1 MKRKMN
7 KKAKAIIAGVSV
19 FAVIGVSGIMA
30 YLTDLDTA
38 SNKFTVGQVKIDLQ
52 EDSWDNATD
61 TDSDGVPDFAE
72 DIVPNQTIDKDPK
85 VKNVGKNDAYVYL
98 KVKVPVATVVT
109 ANDNGTLKNNGTAT
123 KTPLFSY
130 TVPATSK
137 WKIIASQTDETDAQ
151 NTGYYTY
158 VYYYNEAV
166 APNATTDTLF
176 DEVTF
181 ANIVSNDPDAAGTIS
196 NTQIDIDAYA
206 IQADELPANT
216 TIEAAYAI
224 YLNQNS

>member
-7 KKAKAIIAGVSV
+7 KKAKAVIAGLSV
-19 FAVIGVSGIMA
+19 FAVVGVSGIMA

-72 DIVPNQTIDKDPK
+72 DMVPNQTIDKDPK

-130 TVPATSK
+130 TVPTNSK

-158 VYYYNEAV
+158 VI
-166 APNATTDTLF
+166 TTMRL
-176 DEVTF
+176 
-181 ANIVSNDPDAAGTIS
+181 SH
-196 NTQIDIDAYA
+196 QML
-206 IQADELPANT
+206 QQLHC
-216 TIEAAYAI
+216 
-224 YLNQNS
+224 LMK